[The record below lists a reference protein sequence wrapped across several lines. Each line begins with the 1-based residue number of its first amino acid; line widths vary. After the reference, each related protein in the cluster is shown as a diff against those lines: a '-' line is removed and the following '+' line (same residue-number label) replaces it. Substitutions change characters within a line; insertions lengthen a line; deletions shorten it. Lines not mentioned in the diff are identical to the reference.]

1 MWQDEEPGSMTPY
14 LSLCQH
20 FFNSVLIKCNNLG
33 EIWAINRTLCDPCK
47 WVTEGQTGDEQ
58 GGQLTCC
65 LRYPFSFLNIFISR
79 FKLRINFSLG
89 SYNISQINQKDVT
102 DMKQNPVE
110 VETMEWRNKYM
121 LNTLIKTIQVKWNWS
136 HQLRFL
142 SDLKFIY
149 SKFYIFFMF
158 LKVSFWTWF
167 STSYTYHFDNGFC
180 FNFLG
185 STGIAQSVD
194 SLMNMMG
201 RWGNTGN
208 LYKTEHWYISCK
220 LLLLYLW

>member
-1 MWQDEEPGSMTPY
+1 M
-14 LSLCQH
+14 
-20 FFNSVLIKCNNLG
+20 
-33 EIWAINRTLCDPCK
+33 
-47 WVTEGQTGDEQ
+47 TEGQTGDEQ

-208 LYKTEHWYISCK
+208 LYKTEHWYIACK

>member
-1 MWQDEEPGSMTPY
+1 MKNPGVWPLTCSFVSISLTPF
-14 LSLCQH
+14 SLNVITWESSEQSIEH
-20 FFNSVLIKCNNLG
+20 PVTPVNGWLRVRQVM
-33 EIWAINRTLCDPCK
+33 NR
-47 WVTEGQTGDEQ
+47 E
-58 GGQLTCC
+58 LTCC

-158 LKVSFWTWF
+158 LKVSFL
-167 STSYTYHFDNGFC
+167 NLV
-180 FNFLG
+180 FN
-185 STGIAQSVD
+185 Q
-194 SLMNMMG
+194 
-201 RWGNTGN
+201 
-208 LYKTEHWYISCK
+208 
-220 LLLLYLW
+220 LYLPFWQWVLF